1 MALILQSYR
10 LLDILVSGRFWFV
23 AANYFHVVNAVIGQL
38 VLERRWR

>member
-23 AANYFHVVNAVIGQL
+23 AANYVHVVNAVIEQL
-38 VLERRWR
+38 ILERRWR